1 MNVINFQ
8 VAFGA
13 VKHFG
18 RNLYTTNP
26 PAIAELIA
34 NAWDAYATECHIAH
48 NENSL
53 LIWDNGIGMNEDELT
68 NRYAISGFE
77 KKTDNIRKPENLK
90 ERPYMGKKGIGKF
103 SAFSLGDQYSIYT
116 KSDEDEKWRKL
127 ILNYNSIMSNP
138 NKPIIGIEVIELE
151 NLSELN
157 SKFQFTEP
165 KSGTFIF
172 IPQLRR
178 KFTTATD
185 EGIKNLITRRFS
197 VSIATDY
204 DFTLYENKHKIDLKQ
219 HFYDSNLEFVYYF
232 GFKKEEEPQLE
243 NRFNKLKNTK
253 NLINYKIRNFLKLN
267 KVKGWIGTVK
277 KSSDLNIENNF
288 NAAGVVVYVN
298 GKLADENILKSIKDD
313 RVPNLYIVGEIDA
326 DFLQNNNEDPI
337 LSNREGLNLELT
349 DVENLRDN
357 IKEIANDIIKD
368 WNKLRADRPVNKQD
382 HLTKIFE
389 DPLYKG
395 YYDKLTKSEQKYF
408 NDLSH
413 KFFSKDEDFKD
424 KDKLEIAVPRIF
436 SFVNSKRI
444 QELSESKKDIASDI
458 FVEMFEKLEIN
469 EALVLKSNLNDRLAV
484 VRKLQ
489 KAIDTEEIE
498 KVFEQHLKLHPWL
511 INPYWDT
518 LSENDIIPQKHLYE
532 KNLDKKGDLIGI
544 TDLLVYAKEEQYPVI
559 VELKREK
566 ITNYSAPDVEE
577 IINQIRRYRNGI
589 NSILKTQNKHVNNIK
604 DIPAYFIIGS
614 KSHEKLEIT
623 ELNEIKD
630 NNIKLLTYK
639 HLIHIALNTYKTTLN
654 ANKTAIEDLDK

>member
-34 NAWDAYATECHIAH
+34 NAWDAYATECHILH
-48 NENSL
+48 NENGL

-103 SAFSLGDQYSIYT
+103 SAFSLGDEYSIYT
-116 KSDEDEKWRKL
+116 KSNTDKKWKKL
-127 ILNYNSIMSNP
+127 TLNYNFIMSTP

-157 SKFQFTEP
+157 SEFKFTEP

-185 EGIKNLITRRFS
+185 AGIKNLITRRFS

-204 DFTLYENKHKIDLKQ
+204 DFTLYENEQEINLKQ
-219 HFYDSNLEFVYYF
+219 HFYDSNLEFVYHF
-232 GFKKEEEPQLE
+232 GFEKEEEKQIQS
-243 NRFNKLKNTK
+243 RFNKLKNTE
-253 NLINYKIRNFLKLN
+253 NLLNYNISDFLKRN

-277 KSSDLNIENNF
+277 KSSDLNLENNF

-349 DVENLRDN
+349 DVEKLRDN
-357 IKEIANDIIKD
+357 IKNITNSIINS
-368 WNKLRADRPVNKQD
+368 WNELRANRPKENQD

-389 DPLYKG
+389 NSLYKG
-395 YYDKLTKSEQKYF
+395 YYDKLTEPEQKYF

-413 KFFSKDEDFKD
+413 KFFSKDEDFED

-436 SFVNSKRI
+436 SFVNSRRI

-469 EALVLKSNLNDRLAV
+469 EALVLKSNLDDRLKV
-484 VRKLQ
+484 IKKLQ
-489 KAIDTEEIE
+489 EAIDDEAVE
-498 KVFEQHLKLHPWL
+498 KVFENHLQLHPWL

-518 LSENDIIPQKHLYE
+518 LSEKDIIPQKHLYE
-532 KNLDKKGDLIGI
+532 KKLDLNEKNLDKKEDLIGI

-566 ITNYSAPDVEE
+566 LTNYSAPNIQE
-577 IINQIRRYRNGI
+577 IKAQISKYRKGI
-589 NSILKTQNKHVNNIK
+589 NNILATENKAVN
-604 DIPAYFIIGS
+604 DLSVIPAYFIIGM
-614 KSHEKLEIT
+614 KSHNKLDATDFTDIKRDNIT
-623 ELNEIKD
+623 
-630 NNIKLLTYK
+630 LLTYDN
-639 HLIHIALNTYKTTLN
+639 LIHIALNTYKT
-654 ANKTAIEDLDK
+654 AIEDLNK

>member
-77 KKTDNIRKPENLK
+77 KKTDNIRKPEHLK

-103 SAFSLGDQYSIYT
+103 SAFSLGDEYSIYT

-157 SKFQFTEP
+157 SEFKFTEP

-185 EGIKNLITRRFS
+185 AGIKNLITRRFS

-204 DFTLYENKHKIDLKQ
+204 DFTLYENEQEINLKQ
-219 HFYDSNLEFVYYF
+219 HFYDSNLEFVYHF
-232 GFKKEEEPQLE
+232 GFEKEEEKQIQS
-243 NRFNKLKNTK
+243 RFNKLKNTK
-253 NLINYKIRNFLKLN
+253 NLLNYNISDFLKRN

-277 KSSDLNIENNF
+277 KSSDLNLENNF

-298 GKLADENILKSIKDD
+298 GKLADENIFKSIKDD

-349 DVENLRDN
+349 DVEKLRDN
-357 IKEIANDIIKD
+357 IKNITNSIINS
-368 WNKLRADRPVNKQD
+368 WNELRANRPKENQD

-389 DPLYKG
+389 NSLYKG
-395 YYDKLTKSEQKYF
+395 YYDKLTEPEQKYF

-413 KFFSKDEDFKD
+413 KFFSKDEDFED

-436 SFVNSKRI
+436 SFVNSRRI

-469 EALVLKSNLNDRLAV
+469 EALVLKSNLDDRLKV
-484 VRKLQ
+484 IKKLQ
-489 KAIDTEEIE
+489 EAIDDEAVE
-498 KVFEQHLKLHPWL
+498 KVFENHLQLHPWL

-518 LSENDIIPQKHLYE
+518 LSEKDIIPQKHLYE
-532 KNLDKKGDLIGI
+532 EKLDLNEKNLDKKKELIGI

-566 ITNYSAPDVEE
+566 LTNYSAPNIQE
-577 IINQIRRYRNGI
+577 IKAQVSKYRKGI
-589 NSILKTQNKHVNNIK
+589 NNILATENKAVN
-604 DIPAYFIIGS
+604 DLSVIPAYFIIGM
-614 KSHEKLEIT
+614 KSHNKLDATDFTDIKRDNIT
-623 ELNEIKD
+623 
-630 NNIKLLTYK
+630 LLTYDN
-639 HLIHIALNTYKTTLN
+639 LIHIALNTYKT
-654 ANKTAIEDLDK
+654 AIEDLNK

>member
-103 SAFSLGDQYSIYT
+103 SAFSLGDEYSIYT

-157 SKFQFTEP
+157 SEFKFTEP

-185 EGIKNLITRRFS
+185 AGIKNLITRRFS

-204 DFTLYENKHKIDLKQ
+204 DFTLYENEQEINLKQ
-219 HFYDSNLEFVYYF
+219 HFYDSNLEFVYHF
-232 GFKKEEEPQLE
+232 GFEKEEEKQIQS
-243 NRFNKLKNTK
+243 RFNKLKNTE
-253 NLINYKIRNFLKLN
+253 NLLNYNISDFLKRN

-277 KSSDLNIENNF
+277 KSSDLNLENNF

-349 DVENLRDN
+349 DVEKLRDN
-357 IKEIANDIIKD
+357 IKNITNSIINS
-368 WNKLRADRPVNKQD
+368 WNELRANRPKENQD

-389 DPLYKG
+389 NSLYKG
-395 YYDKLTKSEQKYF
+395 YYDKLTEPEQKYF

-413 KFFSKDEDFKD
+413 KFFSKDEDFED

-436 SFVNSKRI
+436 SFVNSRRI

-469 EALVLKSNLNDRLAV
+469 EALVLKSNLDDRLKV
-484 VRKLQ
+484 IKKLQ
-489 KAIDTEEIE
+489 EAIDDEAVE
-498 KVFEQHLKLHPWL
+498 KVFENHLQLHPWL

-518 LSENDIIPQKHLYE
+518 LSEKDIIPQKHLYE
-532 KNLDKKGDLIGI
+532 EKLDLNEKNLDKKKELIGI

-566 ITNYSAPDVEE
+566 LTNYSAPNIQE
-577 IINQIRRYRNGI
+577 IKAQVSKYRKGI
-589 NSILKTQNKHVNNIK
+589 NNILATENKAVN
-604 DIPAYFIIGS
+604 DLSVIPAYFIIGM
-614 KSHEKLEIT
+614 KSHNKLDATDFTDIKRDNIT
-623 ELNEIKD
+623 
-630 NNIKLLTYK
+630 LLTYDN
-639 HLIHIALNTYKTTLN
+639 LIHIALNTYKT
-654 ANKTAIEDLDK
+654 AIEDLNK

>member
-34 NAWDAYATECHIAH
+34 NAWDAYATECHISH

-103 SAFSLGDQYSIYT
+103 SAFSLGDEYSIYT
-116 KSDEDEKWRKL
+116 RSDEDEKWRKL
-127 ILNYNSIMSNP
+127 TLNYNFIMSTP
-138 NKPIIGIEVIELE
+138 NQAVIPIEVIEL
-151 NLSELN
+151 NDLKELKSN
-157 SKFQFTEP
+157 FEFTVP
-165 KSGTFIF
+165 STGTFIF
-172 IPQLRR
+172 IPNLRR

-185 EGIKNLITRRFS
+185 SGIKNLITRRFS

-204 DFTLYENKHKIDLKQ
+204 NFKLYENKKPIDLKQ

-243 NRFNKLKNTK
+243 NRFNKLKNTESFK
-253 NLINYKIRNFLKLN
+253 EYKITDFLKNN

-277 KSSDLNIENNF
+277 KSSDLNLDNNF
-288 NAAGVVVYVN
+288 NAAGIVIYVN

-349 DVENLRDN
+349 DVEKLRDN
-357 IKEIANDIIKD
+357 IKIITNSIINS
-368 WNKLRADRPVNKQD
+368 WNELRANRPKKNQD

-389 DPLYKG
+389 NSIYEG
-395 YYDKLTKSEQKYF
+395 YYEKLSDSEKKHF
-408 NDLSH
+408 NSLSH
-413 KFFSKDEDFKD
+413 KFFSKKEDYEDNAKI
-424 KDKLEIAVPRIF
+424 KIAVPRIF
-436 SFVNSKRI
+436 AFVNSSKI
-444 QELSESKKDIASDI
+444 EQLSKDEQNITEEVFI
-458 FVEMFEKLEIN
+458 EMFKKLEIN
-469 EALVLKSNLNDRLAV
+469 EALVLKANLDDRLKV
-484 VRKLQ
+484 IKKLQ
-489 KAIDTEEIE
+489 EAIDTEAVE
-498 KVFEQHLKLHPWL
+498 KVFEKHLQLHPWL

>member
-103 SAFSLGDQYSIYT
+103 SAFSLGDEYSIYT

-157 SKFQFTEP
+157 SEFKFTEP

-185 EGIKNLITRRFS
+185 AGIKNLITRRFS

-204 DFTLYENKHKIDLKQ
+204 DFTLYENEQEINLKQ
-219 HFYDSNLEFVYYF
+219 HFYDSNLEFVYHF
-232 GFKKEEEPQLE
+232 GFEKEEEKQIQS
-243 NRFNKLKNTK
+243 RFNKLKNTE
-253 NLINYKIRNFLKLN
+253 NLLNYNISDFLKHN

-277 KSSDLNIENNF
+277 KSSDLNLENNF

-349 DVENLRDN
+349 DVEKLRDN
-357 IKEIANDIIKD
+357 IKNITNSIINS
-368 WNKLRADRPVNKQD
+368 WNELRANRPKENQD

-389 DPLYKG
+389 NSLYKG
-395 YYDKLTKSEQKYF
+395 YYDKLTKPEQKYF

-413 KFFSKDEDFKD
+413 KFFSKDEDFED

-436 SFVNSKRI
+436 SFVNSRRI

-469 EALVLKSNLNDRLAV
+469 EALVLKSNLNDRLKV
-484 VRKLQ
+484 IKKLQ
-489 KAIDTEEIE
+489 EAIDDEAVE
-498 KVFEQHLKLHPWL
+498 KVFENHLQLHPWL

-518 LSENDIIPQKHLYE
+518 LTEKDIIPQKHLYE
-532 KNLDKKGDLIGI
+532 KKLDLNEKNLDKKKELIGI

-566 ITNYSAPDVEE
+566 MTNYSAPNIQE
-577 IINQIRRYRNGI
+577 IKAQVSKYRKGI
-589 NSILKTQNKHVNNIK
+589 NNILATENKAINDLSV
-604 DIPAYFIIGS
+604 IPAYFIIGM
-614 KSHEKLEIT
+614 KSHNKLDATDFTDIKRDNIT
-623 ELNEIKD
+623 
-630 NNIKLLTYK
+630 LLTYDN
-639 HLIHIALNTYKTTLN
+639 LIHIALNTYKT
-654 ANKTAIEDLDK
+654 AIEDLNK

>member
-34 NAWDAYATECHIAH
+34 NAWDAYATECHILH
-48 NENSL
+48 NENGL

-77 KKTDNIRKPENLK
+77 KKTDNIRKPEHLK

-103 SAFSLGDQYSIYT
+103 SAFSLGDEYSIYT

-127 ILNYNSIMSNP
+127 TLNYNFIMSTP
-138 NKPIIGIEVIELE
+138 NQAVIPIEVIEL
-151 NLSELN
+151 NDLKELKSN
-157 SKFQFTEP
+157 FEFTVP
-165 KSGTFIF
+165 STGTFIF
-172 IPQLRR
+172 IPNLRR

-185 EGIKNLITRRFS
+185 SGIKNLITRRFS

-204 DFTLYENKHKIDLKQ
+204 NFKLYENKKPIDLKQ

-232 GFKKEEEPQLE
+232 GFNKEEKPQLE

-253 NLINYKIRNFLKLN
+253 SFNEHKITDFLKNN

-277 KSSDLNIENNF
+277 KSSDLNLDNNF
-288 NAAGVVVYVN
+288 NAAGIVIYVN

-349 DVENLRDN
+349 DVEKLRDN
-357 IKEIANDIIKD
+357 IKVIANHIIKD

-389 DPLYKG
+389 NSLYKG
-395 YYDKLTKSEQKYF
+395 YYDKLTESEQKYF

-532 KNLDKKGDLIGI
+532 NNLDKKGDLIGI
-544 TDLLVYAKEEQYPVI
+544 TDLLVYTKEEQYPVI